1 MLMSKNILSDSRD
14 SLLNSLRKEI
24 TVYFPD
30 ELEDYS
36 HGMSH
41 TKRVCKIVEI
51 IHEKEGG
58 DLLVLSVAALL
69 HDIARVHEEIGE
81 CINHAIKGGELAKEI
96 LSKYGLSDNII
107 DQIVYYIINH
117 RSNQKGETLESKI
130 LRDADKLDCLGA
142 ISISR
147 IIASSL
153 QSRQY
158 SRPIYDPLIPLNG
171 CETASSLHYI
181 ILLIEKYKK
190 GEIFLT
196 ETANTIAR
204 ERIEIMSGFAEN
216 FKKELYI

>member
-1 MLMSKNILSDSRD
+1 MSKNILLDRRD
-14 SLLNSLRKEI
+14 LLLNSLREEI
-24 TVYFPD
+24 AVYFPD

-36 HGMSH
+36 HGISH

-69 HDIARVHEEIGE
+69 HDIARAQEERGE
-81 CINHAIKGGELAKEI
+81 CINHAIKGGELAREI
-96 LSKYGLSDNII
+96 LAKYNLSDDII
-107 DQIVYYIINH
+107 EQIVYCIQNH

-158 SRPIYDPLIPLNG
+158 NRPIYDPSVPLNG
-171 CETASSLHYI
+171 YETASSLHYI
-181 ILLIEKYKK
+181 ILLIEKYEK
-190 GEIFLT
+190 GDSFLT
-196 ETANTIAR
+196 ETANAMAR
-204 ERIEIMSGFAEN
+204 ERVGIMSSFVEN
-216 FKKELYI
+216 FKKEWHI